1 MVNAKIPMIVIIS
14 RIVFKEN
21 VSHKTFALGLILLCV
36 MLVLGLSTN
45 KNLIKDN
52 IEQITFEVK

>member
-1 MVNAKIPMIVIIS
+1 MGNVKIPMIVIIS

-21 VSHKTFALGLILLCV
+21 VSHKTFTLGLILLCV
-36 MLVLGLSTN
+36 MLVLGLFTN

>member
-1 MVNAKIPMIVIIS
+1 MGNVKIPMIVIIS
-14 RIVFKEN
+14 WIVFKEN